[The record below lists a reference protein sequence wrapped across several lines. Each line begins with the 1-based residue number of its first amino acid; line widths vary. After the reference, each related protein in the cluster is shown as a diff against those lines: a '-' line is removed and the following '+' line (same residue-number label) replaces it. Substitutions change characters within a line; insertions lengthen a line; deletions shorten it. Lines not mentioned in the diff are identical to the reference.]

1 MQLSLWDGLAFVTFI
16 LLVVGVSLYASRREE
31 GSEDYFL
38 TVVLYIVFW

>member
-1 MQLSLWDGLAFVTFI
+1 MQLSLLDGIAFAAFI

-38 TVVLYIVFW
+38 AGRNLTW